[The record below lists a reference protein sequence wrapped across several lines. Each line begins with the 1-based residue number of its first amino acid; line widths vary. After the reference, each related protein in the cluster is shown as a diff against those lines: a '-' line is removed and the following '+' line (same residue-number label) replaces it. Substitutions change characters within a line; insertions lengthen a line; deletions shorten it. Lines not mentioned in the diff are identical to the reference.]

1 MKPRQV
7 GPFQVN
13 PIGLGCMN
21 ICAVYGPP
29 PSFDEAERLL
39 LTALD
44 EGVDFFDTAALYGF
58 GESERIIGQ
67 VLSKHRSRFT
77 LASKCGLHGV
87 DLKGDGKKVRVI
99 DGRPE
104 TLKANCDNSLRSLKT
119 DVIDLYYLHRW
130 DKKVP
135 IEDSVGALSDL
146 VRSGKIRSIG
156 LSEVSAQTLRKA
168 HREHPIAALQTE
180 YSLWTRNPEIAVLKA
195 CEELGIAFVAF
206 SPLARKFLCNDLHDM
221 ASLSDKD
228 WRHTSP
234 RFNADNYPLNLRLLD
249 SYVQIAKELGCSPA
263 QLALAWV
270 LHQAPHIVTIPG
282 TSRID
287 HLKDNMGAL
296 ALSLSEDVLG
306 RLNQAINHHNV
317 VGKRYNA
324 QASSEVDTEDFPAQ
338 SG

>member
-1 MKPRQV
+1 MNTRQV

-21 ICAVYGPP
+21 ICPVYGTP
-29 PSFDEAERLL
+29 PSEADAQKLL

-58 GESERIIGQ
+58 GESERIIGKT
-67 VLSKHRSRFT
+67 LSGKRSQFT

-87 DLKGDGKKVRVI
+87 DKNGDGKKVRVL

-104 TLKANCDNSLRSLKT
+104 TLRATCENSLRSLKT

-130 DKKVP
+130 DKSVP
-135 IEDSVGALSDL
+135 IEDSVGMLSDL
-146 VRSGKIRSIG
+146 VRAGKIRTIG

-168 HREHPIAALQTE
+168 HAVHPITALQTE
-180 YSLWTRNPEIAVLKA
+180 YSLWTRNPEIAVLDA
-195 CEELGIAFVAF
+195 CRELGVTFVSF
-206 SPLARKFLCNDLHDM
+206 SPLARKFLCGDLKDTS
-221 ASLSDKD
+221 ALLPTD

-234 RFNADNYPLNLRLLD
+234 RFHAEHYAKNLQLLD
-249 SYVQIAKELGCSPA
+249 HYLAIARDVACTPA

-282 TSRID
+282 TSRIA

-296 ALSLSEDVLG
+296 TIELSPETLA
-306 RLNQAINHHNV
+306 RLDQAINQHNV
-317 VGKRYNA
+317 SGNRYNEL
-324 QASSEVDTEDFPAQ
+324 ASSEVDTEVF
-338 SG
+338 

>member
-1 MKPRQV
+1 MSKRAV

-58 GESERIIGQ
+58 GESERIIGK

-77 LASKCGLHGV
+77 LASKCGMQGV
-87 DLKGDGKKVRVI
+87 DVKGDGQKVRVI

-104 TLKANCDNSLRSLKT
+104 TLKATCDNSLRSLNT

-130 DKKVP
+130 DKRVP
-135 IEDSVGALSDL
+135 IEESVGALADL
-146 VRSGKIRSIG
+146 VRVGKIRSIG
-156 LSEVSAQTLRKA
+156 LSEVSADTLRKA
-168 HREHPIAALQTE
+168 HAEHPIAALQTE

-195 CEELGIAFVAF
+195 CQEMGVAFVSF
-206 SPLARKFLCNDLHDM
+206 SPLARKFLCNDLYDIG
-221 ASLSDKD
+221 SLSAND

-234 RFNADNYPLNLRLLD
+234 RFHAEHYPRNLQLLQD
-249 SYVQIAKELGCSPA
+249 HVQIAQGLGCTPG
-263 QLALAWV
+263 QLAIAWV
-270 LHQAPHIVTIPG
+270 LHQAPHIITIPG
-282 TSRID
+282 TSRVA
-287 HLKDNMGAL
+287 HLKENMAGSRIH
-296 ALSLSEDVLG
+296 LSADVLA
-306 RLNQAINHHNV
+306 RLNQAINQDKVSGN
-317 VGKRYNA
+317 RYNA
-324 QASSEVDTEDFPAQ
+324 QASSEVDTENF
-338 SG
+338 

>member
-1 MKPRQV
+1 MIQRAV

-29 PSFDEAERLL
+29 PSFADAERLL

-58 GESERIIGQ
+58 GESERIIGK
-67 VLSKHRSRFT
+67 VLSKHRSRFV
-77 LASKCGLHGV
+77 LASKCGMQGV
-87 DLKGDGKKVRVI
+87 DVQGDGKKVRVI

-104 TLKANCDNSLRSLKT
+104 TIKATCDDSLRRLQT

-130 DKKVP
+130 DKRIP
-135 IEDSVGALSDL
+135 IEESVGALSDL
-146 VRSGKIRSIG
+146 VRAGKIRSIG
-156 LSEVSAQTLRKA
+156 LSEVSATTLRKA
-168 HREHPIAALQTE
+168 HAEHPIAALQTE

-195 CEELGIAFVAF
+195 CADLGVAFVSF
-206 SPLARKFLCNDLHDM
+206 SPLARKFLCNDLHGTAD
-221 ASLSDKD
+221 LLPTD

-234 RFNADNYPLNLRLLD
+234 RFNAEHYPHNLALLGA
-249 SYVQIAKELGCSPA
+249 YVQIAHELGCTPA

-282 TSRID
+282 TSRVD
-287 HLKDNMGAL
+287 HLKDNMAAL
-296 ALSLSEDVLG
+296 TIQLSPEVLV
-306 RLNQAINHHNV
+306 RLNQTINQHNV
-317 VGKRYNA
+317 VGNRYNA
-324 QASSEVDTEDFPAQ
+324 LASSEVDTEVF

>member
-1 MKPRQV
+1 MNTRQV

-21 ICAVYGPP
+21 ICPVYGTP
-29 PSFDEAERLL
+29 PSEADAQKLL

-44 EGVDFFDTAALYGF
+44 EGVDFLDTAALYGF
-58 GESERIIGQ
+58 GESERIIGKT
-67 VLSKHRSRFT
+67 LSGKRSQFT

-87 DLKGDGKKVRVI
+87 DVKGDGKKVRVL

-104 TLKANCDNSLRSLKT
+104 TLRATCENSLRSLKT

-130 DKKVP
+130 DKSVP
-135 IEDSVGALSDL
+135 IEDSVGMLSDL
-146 VRSGKIRSIG
+146 VRAGKIRTIG

-168 HREHPIAALQTE
+168 HAVHPITALQTE
-180 YSLWTRNPEIAVLKA
+180 YSLWTRNPEIAVLDA
-195 CEELGIAFVAF
+195 CRELGITFVSF
-206 SPLARKFLCNDLHDM
+206 SPLARKFLCGDLKDTS
-221 ASLSDKD
+221 ALLATD

-234 RFNADNYPLNLRLLD
+234 RFHAEHYAKNLQLLD
-249 SYVQIAKELGCSPA
+249 PYLAIARDVACTPA

-282 TSRID
+282 TSRIA

-296 ALSLSEDVLG
+296 TIKLSLETLA
-306 RLNQAINHHNV
+306 RLDQAINQHNV
-317 VGKRYNA
+317 SGNRYNEL
-324 QASSEVDTEDFPAQ
+324 ASSEVDTEVF
-338 SG
+338 

>member
-1 MKPRQV
+1 MSKRAV

-58 GESERIIGQ
+58 GESERIIGK

-77 LASKCGLHGV
+77 LASKCGMQGV
-87 DLKGDGKKVRVI
+87 DVKGDGQKVRVI

-104 TLKANCDNSLRSLKT
+104 TLKATCDNSLRSLNT

-130 DKKVP
+130 DKRVP
-135 IEDSVGALSDL
+135 IEESVGALADL
-146 VRSGKIRSIG
+146 VRVGKIRSIG
-156 LSEVSAQTLRKA
+156 LSEVSADTLRKA
-168 HREHPIAALQTE
+168 HAEHPIAALQTE

-195 CEELGIAFVAF
+195 CQELGVAFVSF
-206 SPLARKFLCNDLHDM
+206 SPLARKFLCNDLHDIG
-221 ASLSDKD
+221 SLSAND

-234 RFNADNYPLNLRLLD
+234 RFHAEHYPRNLQLLQD
-249 SYVQIAKELGCSPA
+249 HVQIAQALGCTPG
-263 QLALAWV
+263 QLAIAWV

-282 TSRID
+282 TSRVA
-287 HLKDNMGAL
+287 HLKDNMA
-296 ALSLSEDVLG
+296 ASRIQLSADVLA
-306 RLNQAINHHNV
+306 RLNQAINQDKVSGN
-317 VGKRYNA
+317 RYNA
-324 QASSEVDTEDFPAQ
+324 QASSEVDTENF
-338 SG
+338 

>member
-1 MKPRQV
+1 MSKRAV

-58 GESERIIGQ
+58 GESERIIGK

-77 LASKCGLHGV
+77 LASKCGMQGV
-87 DLKGDGKKVRVI
+87 DFKGDGQKVRVI

-104 TLKANCDNSLRSLKT
+104 TLKATCDNSLRSLNT

-130 DKKVP
+130 DKRVP
-135 IEDSVGALSDL
+135 IEESVGALADL
-146 VRSGKIRSIG
+146 VRVGKIRSIG
-156 LSEVSAQTLRKA
+156 LSEVSADTLRKA
-168 HREHPIAALQTE
+168 HAEHPIAALQTE

-195 CEELGIAFVAF
+195 CQELGVAFVSF
-206 SPLARKFLCNDLHDM
+206 SPLARKFLCNDLHDIG
-221 ASLSDKD
+221 SLSAND

-234 RFNADNYPLNLRLLD
+234 RFHAEHYPRNLQLLQD
-249 SYVQIAKELGCSPA
+249 HVQIAQALGCTPA
-263 QLALAWV
+263 QLAIAWV

-282 TSRID
+282 TSRVV
-287 HLKDNMGAL
+287 HLKENMAASRIL
-296 ALSLSEDVLG
+296 LSADVLAQ
-306 RLNQAINHHNV
+306 LNQAINQDKVSGN
-317 VGKRYNA
+317 RYNA
-324 QASSEVDTEDFPAQ
+324 QASSEVDTENF
-338 SG
+338 

>member
-1 MKPRQV
+1 MNTRQI

-21 ICAVYGPP
+21 ICPVYGTP
-29 PSFDEAERLL
+29 PSEADAQKLL

-58 GESERIIGQ
+58 GESERIIGKT
-67 VLSKHRSRFT
+67 LSGKRSQFT

-87 DLKGDGKKVRVI
+87 DKNGDGKKVRVL

-104 TLKANCDNSLRSLKT
+104 TLRATCENSLRSLKT

-130 DKKVP
+130 DKSVP
-135 IEDSVGALSDL
+135 IEDSVGMLSDL
-146 VRSGKIRSIG
+146 VRAGKIRTIG

-168 HREHPIAALQTE
+168 HAVHPITALQTE
-180 YSLWTRNPEIAVLKA
+180 YSLWTRNPEIAVLDA
-195 CEELGIAFVAF
+195 CRELGVTFVSF
-206 SPLARKFLCNDLHDM
+206 SPLARKFLCGDLKDTS
-221 ASLSDKD
+221 ALLPTD

-234 RFNADNYPLNLRLLD
+234 RFHAEHYAKNLQLLD
-249 SYVQIAKELGCSPA
+249 HYLAIARDVACTPA

-282 TSRID
+282 TSRIA

-296 ALSLSEDVLG
+296 TIELSPETLA
-306 RLNQAINHHNV
+306 RLDQAINQHNV
-317 VGKRYNA
+317 SGNRYNEL
-324 QASSEVDTEDFPAQ
+324 ASSEVDTEVF
-338 SG
+338 